1 MTENN
6 TSIDF
11 SNHVKVLEEKYSNT
25 PSLFQDFKNNIQP
38 FLSEINGTL
47 YFEESIY
54 NSIINLSTN
63 MFFTNSLTV
72 FRTIADNIN
81 IGNTVTFDDIQSTDL
96 RDEII
101 AFSKYIAPILA
112 ATANI
117 KAQKDKDFSLATKT
131 LRQGMD
137 VKTLKV
143 FNIIKD
149 WLLKWATYLQR
160 EESFSPSTLKYYKQG
175 EVVLVDFGFR
185 VGDEFGGRHY
195 AVVLEKGNNKNSG
208 VILLAP
214 ISSYNQFIGQ
224 TAKPYNVDLGIG
236 AIHNYAKG
244 SQVIINQIGF
254 YSKLRIESP
263 LSAKQQRII
272 IPPEKLNEIIDKYTA
287 KFPKKE
293 IQQTD

>member
-1 MTENN
+1 MLETNA
-6 TSIDF
+6 TIDF
-11 SNHVKVLEEKYSNT
+11 SKYFTTLEIKYSDNT
-25 PSLFQDFKNNIQP
+25 TLFIDFKDQIQP
-38 FLSEINGTL
+38 FLSEANGAL

-54 NSIINLSTN
+54 PSIITLSN
-63 MFFTNSLTV
+63 NFFFLNSLTV
-72 FRTIADNIN
+72 FRTIGENIS
-81 IGNTVTFDDIQSTDL
+81 IGNEITFKDIKNNAL

-101 AFSKYIAPILA
+101 AFSKYITPVLA

-131 LRQGMD
+131 LRQSMD
-137 VKTLKV
+137 TKPLKV

-160 EESFSPSTLKYYKQG
+160 EENFVPSSLKYYKQG
-175 EVVLVDFGFR
+175 EIVLVDFGFR

-195 AVVLEKGNNKNSG
+195 AVVLEKNNNKNSG

-214 ISSYNQFIGQ
+214 ISSYNQFLGQ
-224 TAKPYNVDLGIG
+224 RAKPFNVDLGIG
-236 AIHNYAKG
+236 AIHNYIKG

-263 LSAKQQRII
+263 LSSKQPRIMI
-272 IPPEKLNEIIDKYTA
+272 QPEKLNEIIDKYTA

-293 IQQTD
+293 IK